1 MFIISVITTEDGSIK
16 AAESAPAEA
25 ICTITTPEG
34 CEVYLPGDE
43 ELLAARLAEQEA
55 EQEEQQQ

>member
-1 MFIISVITTEDGSIK
+1 MFIIPVITAEDGSIK

-43 ELLAARLAEQEA
+43 QLLAERLAAQESD
-55 EQEEQQQ
+55 

>member
-1 MFIISVITTEDGSIK
+1 MYIIPVITAEDGSIS
-16 AAESAPAEA
+16 AAESAPEEA

-43 ELLAARLAEQEA
+43 EALASRLAEQE
-55 EQEEQQQ
+55 QQ